1 MLQRWHLASLFIAMI
16 LLASL
21 LAACG
26 GGGNAPTGTTP
37 SGSSAS
43 LPTTSGSFPTYT
55 STVTFTL
62 TGGEQGTYTVS
73 ENAHGATNNPSQLMM
88 LFRDHSGK
96 EFNMTLNG
104 YTGPGSYTLVPQ
116 STIVSDNLE
125 IGLSDQTSWDL
136 ASVVSTLPAG
146 SSLSQITCSVT
157 IASDTPVASAV
168 IGGLHRL
175 TGSFS
180 CPKLAATPGFQ
191 QAAPITVTNGQ
202 LDVYFQ
208 FLSS

>member
-1 MLQRWHLASLFIAMI
+1 MVQRWHLASLLIAMI
-16 LLASL
+16 LLASM

-26 GGGNAPTGTTP
+26 GGANAPTGTTP
-37 SGSSAS
+37 GGSSAS
-43 LPTTSGSFPTYT
+43 PPTTSGGVPPYI

-62 TGGEQGTYTVS
+62 TGGAQGTYTVS
-73 ENAHGATNNPSQLMM
+73 ENAHGASDTPSQLMM

-96 EFNMTLNG
+96 DFNMILNE
-104 YTGPGSYTLVPQ
+104 YKGPGSYTLVPQ
-116 STIVSDNLE
+116 NAIPSDQLE

-136 ASVVSTLPAG
+136 LSVVAPLPAG
-146 SSLSQITCSVT
+146 SSLSQVTCAVT

-175 TGSFS
+175 TGSFA

-191 QAAPITVTNGQ
+191 QAAPISVTNGQ

-208 FLSS
+208 FLSR

>member
-88 LFRDHSGK
+88 LFPYPSGHA
-96 EFNMTLNG
+96 FNIPL
-104 YTGPGSYTLVPQ
+104 
-116 STIVSDNLE
+116 
-125 IGLSDQTSWDL
+125 
-136 ASVVSTLPAG
+136 
-146 SSLSQITCSVT
+146 
-157 IASDTPVASAV
+157 IAY
-168 IGGLHRL
+168 
-175 TGSFS
+175 
-180 CPKLAATPGFQ
+180 K
-191 QAAPITVTNGQ
+191 
-202 LDVYFQ
+202 
-208 FLSS
+208 